1 MIFDVGHH
9 ALVKEKLRALLASE
23 MVPVCEMQ
31 HEGILAAKTMD
42 EEGGVVSPKGHH
54 YITSRHAPSFI
65 LI

>member
-31 HEGILAAKTMD
+31 HDGICAAKTIY
-42 EEGGVVSPKGHH
+42 EEGGVGFDKRNDYTIP
-54 YITSRHAPSFI
+54 RDAPSFI